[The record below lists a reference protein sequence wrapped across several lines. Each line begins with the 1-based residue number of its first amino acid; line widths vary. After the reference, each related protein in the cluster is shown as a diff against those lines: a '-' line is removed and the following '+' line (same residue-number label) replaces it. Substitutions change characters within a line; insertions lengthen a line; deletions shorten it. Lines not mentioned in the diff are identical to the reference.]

1 MRVIMVGRE
10 KMRDEE
16 RVCVCDRGW
25 KRERVRERGRREGG
39 RESVCDCSWKRKRE
53 SVCV

>member
-25 KRERVRERGRREGG
+25 KRERESKRGGEGREGV
-39 RESVCDCSWKRKRE
+39 RV
-53 SVCV
+53 